1 MEIGRRDTDPY
12 RVAPNNSQNRSITM
26 TNTNNTMRA
35 NKLSVRP
42 EGEGFI
48 AEFYRTHV
56 KVATINSADTV
67 WKPIAD
73 SNKSA
78 QREDFRQFMATVAEV
93 FCIAYDPTDR
103 RTDDNKRMATYST
116 DADLSLDVVL
126 MVQDD
131 VQAFIT
137 KMPDSALITEID
149 ISVDDIRPM
158 THTTKG
164 TDLTTMGIYDGRYLK
179 NGNWAWA
186 DIDVVVT
193 LKVGDTEIYQ
203 PIAMQLVSG
212 QLKKMHMTQT
222 AWNTDTH
229 KSMLEAGLVVDV
241 PKADKSAKVEPTVE
255 PTTEEI
261 VVPKAPKTR
270 KSKKSEVVG
279 G

>member
-1 MEIGRRDTDPY
+1 
-12 RVAPNNSQNRSITM
+12 M
-26 TNTNNTMRA
+26 TNTNDTMRA

-48 AEFYRTHV
+48 AEFYRTHA
-56 KVATINSADTV
+56 KVASINSTDTI
-67 WKPIAD
+67 WLPLPD

-78 QREDFRQFMATVAEV
+78 QREEFRSWIGNKAHTFGVT
-93 FCIAYDPTDR
+93 YDPSDR
-103 RTDDNKRMATYST
+103 RTDENKRMATYPT

-126 MVQDD
+126 MIQED
-131 VQAFIT
+131 VQAFVA
-137 KMPDSALITEID
+137 KMPDSAIVTEID
-149 ISVDDIRPM
+149 ISVDDIRAM
-158 THTTKG
+158 TKTTKG
-164 TDLTTMGIYDGRYLK
+164 TDLSTMGIYDGRYLK

-229 KSMLEAGLVVDV
+229 RSMLEAGLVVDV
-241 PKADKSAKVEPTVE
+241 AKAEKSAKVEVE

-261 VVPKAPKTR
+261 ELEQKYGLVPEIPTNAPVQEPAPIKAPR
-270 KSKKSEVVG
+270 KPRTPKNTSEVVEG
-279 G
+279 